1 MKAIFLAAAALA
13 ASAFVQPAFAGAGCD
28 LNVRINNQSPNAITV
43 YGVSHSSASKAGLN
57 IWSPLTGMQ
66 DAVLDPASAGAASHS
81 KQAVELQ
88 LPCWTGKIDFRIRYL
103 DGTVEKWKYRYGVDV
118 SSGDTVQINLP

>member
-1 MKAIFLAAAALA
+1 MKAIFLASAALVA
-13 ASAFVQPAFAGAGCD
+13 WAFVQPAFAGAGCD
-28 LNVRINNQSPNAITV
+28 LNVRINDQSPNAITV
-43 YGVSHSSASKAGLN
+43 YGVSQSSASKAGLN

-88 LPCWTGKIDFRIRYL
+88 LPCWTGKIDFRIRSL
-103 DGTVEKWKYRYGVDV
+103 DGTVEKWKYR
-118 SSGDTVQINLP
+118 T